1 MVSDMP
7 ESFNIAPI
15 PSKVNFKVIS
25 TCQIYFSSLNAL
37 NKVLVFQ
44 LNNQLETTL
53 LCD

>member
-7 ESFNIAPI
+7 ESFNIALI
-15 PSKVNFKVIS
+15 PSKVNYRVIS
-25 TCQIYFSSLNAL
+25 TGQIYFSSLHAL

-44 LNNQLETTL
+44 LNNQLKTTL